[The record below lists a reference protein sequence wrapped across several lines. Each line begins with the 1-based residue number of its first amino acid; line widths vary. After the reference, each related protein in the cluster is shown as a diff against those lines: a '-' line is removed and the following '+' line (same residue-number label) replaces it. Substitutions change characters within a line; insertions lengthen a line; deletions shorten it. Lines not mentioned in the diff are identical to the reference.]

1 MVLVP
6 NIIPDVLQL
15 VFAAFDGEAWGYL
28 GSRKFL
34 QELDEGD
41 DSVNGINS
49 SMIEQVSTWFDGTGN
64 CIVKL

>member
-1 MVLVP
+1 MP
-6 NIIPDVLQL
+6 YILQL

-34 QELDEGD
+34 QELEEGA

-49 SMIEQVSTWFDGTGN
+49 SMIEQVSPRFGTS
-64 CIVKL
+64 KLHLQYDICFYTG

>member
-1 MVLVP
+1 MP
-6 NIIPDVLQL
+6 YILQL

-34 QELDEGD
+34 QEIDEGD

-49 SMIEQVSTWFDGTGN
+49 SMIEQVSPRLD
-64 CIVKL
+64 CIFKL